1 MFPLVVQI
9 MMRNTQFDDTGSIT
23 TVRFLGQMHVDM
35 VFLDE
40 TNDVTGQMDWFNKRE
55 RFCNTLMGF
64 TCWDMVLNF
73 GFRTKEDGSRECYL
87 AGSTSTGMCRSS
99 ARPCS

>member
-1 MFPLVVQI
+1 MFPLVGQI
-9 MMRNTQFDDTGSIT
+9 MMRNVQFDDTGSIMT
-23 TVRFLGQMHVDM
+23 TGFLDQMHVDM
-35 VFLDE
+35 VFSDE
-40 TNDVTGQMDWFNKRE
+40 TNITTGQADWFNKRE
-55 RFCNTLMGF
+55 RFRNTFMGF

>member
-1 MFPLVVQI
+1 MFPLAVQI
-9 MMRNTQFDDTGSIT
+9 MMCNTQFDDTGSIT
-23 TVRFLGQMHVDM
+23 ATGFLNQIHMDM
-35 VFLDE
+35 VFSEE
-40 TNDVTGQMDWFNKRE
+40 TNNTTGQMDWFNKRE
-55 RFCNTLMGF
+55 RFRNTFMGF

-73 GFRTKEDGSRECYL
+73 GFRTKEDGSRECNL